1 MPSEKQRLQAVKL
14 QKKVDGLRR
23 ELIGAI
29 TKLTLLDER
38 LKQAHKVISWVES
51 QSCIGRVLMAEEKT
65 LRQDFDNAL
74 TTIYSLGKEIEIAQE
89 SLEELVSNA

>member
-1 MPSEKQRLQAVKL
+1 
-14 QKKVDGLRR
+14 
-23 ELIGAI
+23 
-29 TKLTLLDER
+29 
-38 LKQAHKVISWVES
+38 
-51 QSCIGRVLMAEEKT
+51 MAEEKT